1 MTSGRK
7 LSIRLLKPDVSI
19 SLSFGAGAFIVKEG
33 RGGGWKVET
42 PAQQEDS
49 NRMSRAYKLLTPVLQ
64 QAIIIHDRT
73 E

>member
-19 SLSFGAGAFIVKEG
+19 SLSFGAGAFIVKE
-33 RGGGWKVET
+33 GGWKVET